1 MNMQWSDFLRTRT
14 EHHHPASPICALNDL
29 SHFGLIQVEG
39 EDAMQFLQGQ
49 LTNDLREVTE
59 QHSHLSGWCSAKG
72 RMLANFRVLRRGPA
86 YLLLIPLAQLEP
98 VLKRLR
104 MYVLRSKVT
113 LGDVSEQWARFGLTG
128 DCAVTLLQ
136 RHFQALPDAANEVR
150 VQGDTVLIRMPGN
163 TPRYRAART
172 RSRTDQG
179 SGSRVNR
186 KPRPW
191 TAISGLCR
199 RSAPASP
206 TVYPET
212 SEAFVPQMTNM
223 QLIDGVSFTKGC
235 YTGQEVVARM
245 QYLGKLKRRMYL
257 AHVECEAAPRP
268 GDELFAQDSTSGQGT
283 GKVVDAQA
291 SGDGYDLL
299 AVIEINSAE
308 QGLCIWVQTDP
319 PGDPRAAVRIC
330 FRNALNLSI
339 CHCTLLLSINQGIPT
354 DD

>member
-136 RHFQALPDAANEVR
+136 RHFQALPDAANEAR

-163 TPRYRAART
+163 TPRFELLGPAAELIRIWQSCEPQATPMDSNFWALQEIRA
-172 RSRTDQG
+172 G
-179 SGSRVNR
+179 
-186 KPRPW
+186 
-191 TAISGLCR
+191 I
-199 RSAPASP
+199 P

-257 AHVECEAAPRP
+257 AHVQSEAPPRP
-268 GDELFAQDSTSGQGT
+268 GDELFAQDSTSGQGA

-308 QGLCIWVQTDP
+308 QGLVHLGEDGP
-319 PGDPRAAVRIC
+319 PLEILELPYELA
-330 FRNALNLSI
+330 SE
-339 CHCTLLLSINQGIPT
+339 TP
-354 DD
+354 